1 MISYAD
7 MMSFMGSKPKQEK
20 DNSDKLTI
28 KNKIKFVTPVAAK
41 STRDHKV
48 IDKESIP
55 IGSEIGKVVSEQ
67 VISKCNKVDSES
79 SKLGVYEASSV
90 GNKQSKNETRSAS
103 CANVS
108 KSKTVNL
115 YESSKSLRGNNSDPT
130 NVEASGLIME
140 DSKLT
145 PDSVASLSPGDSS
158 DTTRNNAS
166 IDWFTNQNLDYSV
179 TV

>member
-41 STRDHKV
+41 STRDHNV

-55 IGSEIGKVVSEQ
+55 VGSEIGKVVSEQ

-79 SKLGVYEASSV
+79 SKLGVMNLAVLAINNLKMKPEV
-90 GNKQSKNETRSAS
+90 LHVLLCQS
-103 CANVS
+103 
-108 KSKTVNL
+108 L
-115 YESSKSLRGNNSDPT
+115 
-130 NVEASGLIME
+130 
-140 DSKLT
+140 
-145 PDSVASLSPGDSS
+145 
-158 DTTRNNAS
+158 
-166 IDWFTNQNLDYSV
+166 NQ
-179 TV
+179 